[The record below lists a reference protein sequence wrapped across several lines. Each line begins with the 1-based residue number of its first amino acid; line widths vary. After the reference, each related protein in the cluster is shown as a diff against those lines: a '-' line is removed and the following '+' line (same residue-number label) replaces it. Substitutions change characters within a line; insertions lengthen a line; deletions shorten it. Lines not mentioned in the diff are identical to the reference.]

1 MATPKKGSKSAKA
14 KMAKVRA
21 AIKRKKSPAKKSK
34 SVIVTER
41 QTPVK
46 WTNAGDG
53 YLYQYNKEKDRA
65 KKGAKRPGKRISK
78 DGNVYYEYRVNR
90 SDKSG
95 SLTGTNFKSFITYK
109 GYIIDKVALSNGKHE
124 YWVNSLDGKYHFFQ
138 AVTLSQAKKFID
150 RTLKLLKTIQKTK

>member
-1 MATPKKGSKSAKA
+1 MATPKKGSKAAKA

-21 AIKRKKSPAKKSK
+21 AIKRKKSPAKKRK
-34 SVIVTER
+34 SAIVTER
-41 QTPVK
+41 QIPVK

-53 YLYQYNKEKDRA
+53 YLYQYNKDKDRA

-95 SLTGTNFKSFITYK
+95 SLTGAIN
-109 GYIIDKVALSNGKHE
+109 AGKKQL
-124 YWVNSLDGKYHFFQ
+124 LDNMFTVYGNWQ
-138 AVTLSQAKKFID
+138 SA
-150 RTLKLLKTIQKTK
+150 LLKAKTKADKNVIKKRISEIKRQINKLK